1 MQTHIH
7 TTRVVGV
14 TFHYTVNMHLHNLPS
29 HCDDKFSIT
38 THFRIITLRYSVSRK
53 DCETAE
59 GAAASWRGFVHL
71 KVKYFYISNQWFL
84 INKFRK
90 DMLFDT
96 RPFLS
101 FRVPDDVIWGSNTQ
115 MFYVHV
121 LTTPT
126 KFIMNIS
133 YSLCLFSLFACM
145 LILSNSN

>member
-84 INKFRK
+84 INKFTK

-101 FRVPDDVIWGSNTQ
+101 FRVPDDVIWGSNTRKCFTC
-115 MFYVHV
+115 MSWRHLRSLSWTSLIRYVFF
-121 LTTPT
+121 L
-126 KFIMNIS
+126 
-133 YSLCLFSLFACM
+133 YLLAC
-145 LILSNSN
+145 